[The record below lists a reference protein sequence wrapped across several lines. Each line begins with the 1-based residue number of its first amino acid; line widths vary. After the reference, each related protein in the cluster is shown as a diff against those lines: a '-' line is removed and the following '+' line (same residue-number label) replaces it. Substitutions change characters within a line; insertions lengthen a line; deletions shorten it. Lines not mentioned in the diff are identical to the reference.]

1 MIKYEIDGADAL
13 LKRLRQK
20 VRVYRLY
27 KRRIVR
33 NASKIGLKITQDS
46 WVGIGDENDIKIAL
60 DIQSNGFIITVSG
73 TQVLF
78 LEFGAG
84 STYASTLHPMA
95 KELGYGPGTYSMSD
109 KGMEH
114 WNDPNGWYY
123 YSNDPTKVVAQN
135 YNGMGVAH
143 THGEPAWSATYK
155 SAEIMKQEFT
165 AMVIK
170 ELTRA

>member
-1 MIKYEIDGADAL
+1 MIKYDIEGVDSL
-13 LKRLRQK
+13 LKTLRQK
-20 VRVYRLY
+20 RRVYSYY
-27 KRRIVR
+27 KQRILR
-33 NASKIGLKITQDS
+33 NASKLGMRITEDKWFGIDDS
-46 WVGIGDENDIKIAL
+46 GIAIKLIME
-60 DIQSNGFIITVSG
+60 SNGFIIEVSG

-84 STYASTLHPMA
+84 KTYEDMSHPLA
-95 KELGYGPGTYSMSD
+95 DDFGYGPGTYSMST
-109 KGMEH
+109 KGMGH

-143 THGEPAWSATYK
+143 SYGNVAWAATYN
-155 SAEIMKQEFT
+155 SAVIMREEFK

-170 ELTRA
+170 ELLRE